1 MENNNN
7 DTSILKES
15 PVDIESSL
23 TFSTA
28 VSTYENNTPGETE
41 KNNKRSKP
49 RIALLL
55 FR

>member
-1 MENNNN
+1 MENNTS
-7 DTSILKES
+7 DTSILKEP

-28 VSTYENNTPGETE
+28 VSTYENNTSGETE
-41 KNNKRSKP
+41 KNNKRSKL
-49 RIALLL
+49 RTTLLL